1 MEYDLREIRKSKF
14 LWKVYSAMVNHLSK
28 RAVILTH
35 QIKIKTLIS
44 FCQKNV
50 ILKLIKNWNLKT
62 FIQLWQLYKRF

>member
-35 QIKIKTLIS
+35 QIKIVKTLIS
-44 FCQKNV
+44 FCQKCNSKIDKKLKFKNV
-50 ILKLIKNWNLKT
+50 YTVVI
-62 FIQLWQLYKRF
+62 F

>member
-35 QIKIKTLIS
+35 QIKIVKTLIS
-44 FCQKNV
+44 FCQKM
-50 ILKLIKNWNLKT
+50 L
-62 FIQLWQLYKRF
+62 F